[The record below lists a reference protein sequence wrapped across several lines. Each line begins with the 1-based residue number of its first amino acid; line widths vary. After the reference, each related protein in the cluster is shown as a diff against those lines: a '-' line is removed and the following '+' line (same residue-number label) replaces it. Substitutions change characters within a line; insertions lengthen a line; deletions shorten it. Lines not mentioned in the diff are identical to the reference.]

1 LIPEAHVNGL
11 SGCNLTALTCKSSS
25 AIFKALSLSLIM
37 GQKYKVF
44 TDKGLIHINES
55 PKINIPIADID
66 HIENYE
72 SFCTLLESN
81 EIQIVCDKVEE
92 MFTRL
97 FRDFQR
103 IDAAGGLV
111 INEKRVLMIQ
121 RFGFWDLPKGKREDG
136 EKVALCAVREVQ
148 EECGITADLTI
159 IKSLEPT
166 YHVYEYKGVSVLK
179 KTHWFHMETLF
190 SKPLIPQVEEDITE
204 CLWVQFEDIESY
216 LISAFPLIRSLI
228 RDFVNDN

>member
-1 LIPEAHVNGL
+1 
-11 SGCNLTALTCKSSS
+11 
-25 AIFKALSLSLIM
+25 M

-55 PKINIPIADID
+55 PKINIPVADID
-66 HIENYE
+66 YIKNYE
-72 SFCTLLESN
+72 SFCKLVESN
-81 EIQIVCDKVEE
+81 EIQIVCDEVEE

-97 FRDFQR
+97 FEDFQR

-111 INEKRVLMIQ
+111 INEKRVLMIK

-148 EECGITADLTI
+148 EECGLTDNLTI
-159 IKSLEPT
+159 IKALEPT

-179 KTHWFHMETLF
+179 KTHWFHMETVF
-190 SKPLIPQVEEDITE
+190 SKELIPQVEEGITE
-204 CLWVQFEDIESY
+204 CSWVQLEDIETY

-228 RDFVNDN
+228 TDFINDN